1 MLKKIITVLIFV
13 IGMISFPFDSKE
25 FNSPQAVIYNTNK
38 KMPANFR
45 FEMNGDNWEDTNYI
59 IHVLKD
65 GDKYKVAYSYL
76 KAVSPSYYDKDG
88 YPKLENITKEFDK
101 VFLTYFSAQPESYE
115 KEGKKYE
122 RMVYESLTAKQLEE
136 FLKERNAKKVDDNI
150 QKRIKEHLL
159 WLDKSAN

>member
-1 MLKKIITVLIFV
+1 MK
-13 IGMISFPFDSKE
+13 
-25 FNSPQAVIYNTNK
+25 
-38 KMPANFR
+38 
-45 FEMNGDNWEDTNYI
+45 DTNYI

-101 VFLTYFSAQPESYE
+101 VFFTYFSAQPGSYE

-136 FLKERNAKKVDDNI
+136 FLIERNAKKVDDNI